1 MSGLLQDVRYALRQL
16 RRSPGFAGV
25 AVLTLGLAR
34 MMLICGVGALVLA
47 AAGIFAVM
55 AYYVAQRTH
64 EMGMRIALGAGYV
77 DVLGLVVV
85 YAMKMAGVGLV
96 IGLSLALLLARGV
109 ASALFGL
116 VQIEVVTFALLTF
129 LLAFVAV
136 LAAYVPARRAA
147 RVDPMPALRYE

>member
-16 RRSPGFAGV
+16 RRSPGFTGV

-116 VQIEVVTFALLTF
+116 VQIEVATFALLTF